1 MLATFP
7 QCIFDWNFQRYS
19 LKSCLGA
26 FLLSLSECSTLTC
39 PLYITKKNIKGFICL
54 IWFAIYHS
62 QNFCIKI
69 TICLEINKEKTA
81 IAIGMCVVCVSSLD
95 ADLPA
100 KIFRCCCVSTPSN
113 HPMFI
118 CMCISNS
125 STEHFQCCW
134 SGTATKTANQQPT

>member
-1 MLATFP
+1 MHFWLKFP
-7 QCIFDWNFQRYS
+7 EIFTQILSGCFSALLEWMQYFNMSS
-19 LKSCLGA
+19 L
-26 FLLSLSECSTLTC
+26 
-39 PLYITKKNIKGFICL
+39 YNKKTIKGFICL

-69 TICLEINKEKTA
+69 TILPSNQQGENCNSNRNETVMKRLGT
-81 IAIGMCVVCVSSLD
+81 VSSLD
-95 ADLPA
+95 PDLPA

-134 SGTATKTANQQPT
+134 SGTATKSANQQPT